1 MQNHPILEDILVNLG
16 KQLKKVRLNKNLS
29 LKQVAE
35 MSEVSTGLI
44 SKIENF
50 RTTPSLPVLLK
61 IMQSLEIDL
70 SELNLHADKKE
81 KYILIRKGEGQ
92 IEPRDDSMGLE
103 YTFLFSSNIANSNL
117 RTYLITIKPSV
128 YRKPISTDAIEL
140 LYVVQGSLDYIIKEE
155 VLSLNTGDLLF
166 FDGSDPHALR
176 NESSENVTLLK
187 MYMIKKDNN

>member
-1 MQNHPILEDILVNLG
+1 MEDVLVNLG
-16 KQLKKVRLNKNLS
+16 KQLKKVRLSKNLS

-70 SELNLHADKKE
+70 SELNLHSNKTE
-81 KYILIRKGEGQ
+81 EYILIRKGEGH

-103 YTFLFSSNIANSNL
+103 YTFLFSSNVSNSNL
-117 RTYLITIKPSV
+117 RTYIIKVNSGV

-140 LYVVQGSLDYIIKEE
+140 LYVIDGKLDYIIKEE
-155 VLSLNTGDLLF
+155 VLSLEAGDLLF
-166 FDGSDPHALR
+166 FDGSDPHALK
-176 NESSENVTLLK
+176 NESSKSATLLK
-187 MYMIKKDNN
+187 MYMIKKDTNL